1 MTRQRVEMRHR
12 RSGDTDEAE
21 TRFSRAVDDGGGTG
35 GSDPDDADGKE
46 KRKIDLSVPQ
56 VAGSALAAVIAAKLA
71 STLGVYGTIL
81 GAGVISVVATCGG
94 PLFQQIFRHTGE
106 QMRDATTAAR
116 PRPRRIAPAAP
127 AEDPGTLL
135 LHALPGD
142 AAALPSEGKPD
153 TGEFGTATTHGTRL
167 RGWKRPVLAAAVVFG
182 VTMGGITAYELAS
195 GQDLGGTKGTTTF
208 GSVVRGG
215 GQDAPAREEERPA
228 PAPSGSAG
236 TPRDGE
242 EKTGSTPSAGTG
254 TPSTGATPGPGDR
267 TQDGGATT
275 APAPDPTATGGTE
288 PAPDPTGPTAPTTA
302 PTVPAEPAGPSA
314 PPAGAPARG
323 DVPEAPAG

>member
-1 MTRQRVEMRHR
+1 MRHR

-21 TRFSRAVDDGGGTG
+21 TRLSRAVDDGGGTG
-35 GSDPDDADGKE
+35 ESDPGGPDDADGKE

-94 PLFQQIFRHTGE
+94 PLFQQLFRHTGE
-106 QMRDATTAAR
+106 QMRDATTATR
-116 PRPRRIAPAAP
+116 PRPRRTAPAAP

-135 LHALPGD
+135 LHALPGE
-142 AAALPSEGKPD
+142 AAGGSGTGKSGS
-153 TGEFGTATTHGTRL
+153 GEFGTATTHGTRL

-195 GQDLGGTKGTTTF
+195 GQDLGGTEGTTTF

-215 GQDAPAREEERPA
+215 GAGQDAPAREEEPSA
-228 PAPSGSAG
+228 PAPGGSAG
-236 TPRDGE
+236 TPGDGDRT
-242 EKTGSTPSAGTG
+242 TGSTPSAGTG

-275 APAPDPTATGGTE
+275 APAPDPTATGGTG

-314 PPAGAPARG
+314 PTAGAPARG
-323 DVPEAPAG
+323 DAPEAPAG